1 MRVIWDNVTFG
12 GAVSEPAVAPTDGL
26 EPGGSPEG
34 DAWDEA
40 GTIARAREGDL
51 EAFDDIM
58 RRYEGRLLRFL
69 TGLVGEVET
78 ARELCQDSFLSAYQ
92 ALPRMHGE
100 IRLNAWLHTI
110 ALNRARSYHR
120 GRRLRFAVPL
130 EEYHHPRTADLQDGV
145 VRQDLVTRVLRRLPQ
160 QYAQPLLLQIVA
172 GLSCREIGEALG
184 CTEGAA
190 KVRLLRAR
198 ESFRQAYAD
207 EEAGR

>member
-1 MRVIWDNVTFG
+1 M
-12 GAVSEPAVAPTDGL
+12 SEPAAVPTDGC
-26 EPGGSPEG
+26 EPGVDVPGE
-34 DAWDEA
+34 DAWDEDGA
-40 GTIARAREGDL
+40 IARAREGDL

-78 ARELCQDSFLSAYQ
+78 ARELCQDTFLSAYQ
-92 ALPRMHGE
+92 ALPRLRGE
-100 IRLNAWLHTI
+100 VRLNGWLHTI

-120 GRRLRFAVPL
+120 GRRLRLAVPL
-130 EEYHHPRTADLQDGV
+130 EEHHHPHSTDLQEGV
-145 VRQDLVTRVLRRLPQ
+145 ARQDLVMRVLRRLPQ
-160 QYAQPLLLQIVA
+160 QHAQPLLLQIVA
-172 GLSCREIGEALG
+172 GMTCREIGEALG